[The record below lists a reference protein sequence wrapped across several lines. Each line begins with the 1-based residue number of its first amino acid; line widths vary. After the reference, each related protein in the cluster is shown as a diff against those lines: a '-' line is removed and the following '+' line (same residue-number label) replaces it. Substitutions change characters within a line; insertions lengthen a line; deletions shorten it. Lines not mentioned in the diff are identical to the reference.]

1 VRAAAE
7 HEKEAVS
14 GMSTQERSKASFL
27 QERYDF
33 AAWRDP
39 GQPSETLF
47 VLNYLIAP
55 SDLAGY
61 RSERIEEL
69 AASEGWPRSVRS
81 LWRSKDADDVLIAV
95 EVFEADSRAAARE
108 TLVQSLGEFQAV
120 LEPDREMGEV
130 AFATPARGAV
140 VFALANLVGL
150 VRAAGGSHESVA
162 AVAGQLDVH
171 LRTRP
176 DAGGRVVPEIER
188 LAAGPELPSGAV
200 PISVEARDPLDR
212 PLWFKIFS
220 SGGEVLMQDGQL
232 VFRPYGPGH
241 HALTVFA
248 INENGGVAEE
258 TISLGG

>member
-1 VRAAAE
+1 
-7 HEKEAVS
+7 
-14 GMSTQERSKASFL
+14 MSTQARHSKATFL

-47 VLNYLIAP
+47 VLDFLIAP
-55 SDLAGY
+55 SDLAGF
-61 RSERIEEL
+61 RAERIEEFD
-69 AASEGWPRSVRS
+69 ASEGWPRSVRS
-81 LWRSKDADDVLIAV
+81 LCRSKDADDMLIAV

-120 LEPDREMGEV
+120 LEPDKDVGEI
-130 AFATPARGAV
+130 AFATPVRAAV
-140 VFALANLVGL
+140 VFAVANLVGL
-150 VRAAGGSHESVA
+150 VRTAGGSHESVA
-162 AVAGQLDVH
+162 AVARQLDAH
-171 LRTRP
+171 LRARP
-176 DAGGRVVPEIER
+176 EAGGRVVPDIDR
-188 LAAGPELPSGAV
+188 LAAGPELPNGAV

-232 VFRPYGPGH
+232 VFRPYGPGRH
-241 HALTVFA
+241 ELTLFA

-258 TISLGG
+258 TISVGG